1 MRVTTLSYATS
12 TGWSEPLPEWDSS
25 RTLVLVF
32 AAPEY
37 VESDIFAEIAA
48 TYPNSVVVGCSTAGE
63 IMGPVMSDHTLS
75 VAVVRFESTDIR
87 LAWELIDSAT
97 ESREVGHRIGQQ
109 LDDPDLKA
117 ALIFSEGLKVDGTG
131 LVHAV
136 SAAVGEDVILTG
148 GLAGDGQRFETTWV
162 LADGK
167 PTLGAVSAV
176 GFYGSSVRM
185 GYGVKG
191 GWSIFGPERTV
202 TRSEGTVLY
211 ELDRKPALDLYEQYL
226 GDLATDLPASGL
238 LFPLAIRQPGTDQNL
253 VRTIL
258 AIDRKTRSLTFAGD
272 IPTGSMARLMQAN
285 LDHIIEGAETA
296 AIQAAASGAGQGEML
311 AVVMSCVGRR
321 MLLADRTEE
330 ELEFAWD
337 ALSEGTSMIGFY
349 SYGELS
355 PHDGGTCELHNET
368 LVMATI
374 GEVVA

>member
-1 MRVTTLSYATS
+1 MRVATLSHTTS
-12 TGWSEPLPEWDSS
+12 TGWSEPLPEWDSA

-37 VESDIFAEIAA
+37 VSSDVFAEIGA
-48 TYPNSVVVGCSTAGE
+48 TYPNSVVAGCSTAGE
-63 IMGPVMSDHTLS
+63 IMGPRIFDNTLS
-75 VAVVRFESTDIR
+75 VAVLLFESTNIR
-87 LAWELIDSAT
+87 LAWELIGSPG
-97 ESREVGHRIGQQ
+97 ESREVGHRLGEQ
-109 LDDPDLKA
+109 LDDPDLRT
-117 ALIFSEGLKVDGTG
+117 ALVFSEGLNVDATG
-131 LVHAV
+131 LVHAI
-136 SAAVGEDVILTG
+136 SAAVGEDVVITG

-167 PTLGAVSAV
+167 PTMDAVSVV
-176 GFYGSSVRM
+176 GFYGDAVRM
-185 GYGVKG
+185 GYGVRG

-202 TRSEGTVLY
+202 TRSEGNVLY

-226 GDLATDLPASGL
+226 GDLAADLPASGL
-238 LFPLAIRQPGTDQNL
+238 LFPLAIREPGTDQNL

-258 AIDRKTRSLTFAGD
+258 AIDRETRSLTFAGD
-272 IPTGSMARLMQAN
+272 IPTGSLARLMQAN
-285 LDHIIEGAETA
+285 LDRIIEGAETA
-296 AIQAAASGAGQGEML
+296 ATQAAAGPGEGEKL

-330 ELEFAWD
+330 ELEFAWE
-337 ALSEGTSMIGFY
+337 ALPEGTEMVGFY

-368 LVMATI
+368 MVMAMI